1 MYMAQNATI
10 HVLSISSHSEMMHL
24 LESGR
29 IQYASPGLIMSYRSA
44 AYFERHVL
52 TNNPGLTINVVCLGL
67 IAFLEKSQGKNERR
81 ESSYNVVFVS
91 T

>member
-1 MYMAQNATI
+1 
-10 HVLSISSHSEMMHL
+10 
-24 LESGR
+24 
-29 IQYASPGLIMSYRSA
+29 MSYRSA

-52 TNNPGLTINVVCLGL
+52 TNNPGLTIHVVCLGL
-67 IAFLEKSQGKNERR
+67 IAFLEKSQGKNECR